1 MPIQLKRD
9 CDVVKRR
16 HNTDT
21 RWQGNAE
28 RLKAASGHR
37 FWVSTHMLIEDW
49 SGELLEAEAGI
60 PDIHRWGVHQR
71 YMCVGIVAVL
81 SLMEFMV
88 LILALGSL

>member
-16 HNTDT
+16 HNTDI

-37 FWVSTHMLIEDW
+37 FWISTHMLIEDW
-49 SGELLEAEAGI
+49 SGELLEAEAGSPTFI
-60 PDIHRWGVHQR
+60 VGV
-71 YMCVGIVAVL
+71 CINVTCA
-81 SLMEFMV
+81 
-88 LILALGSL
+88 LALWRC